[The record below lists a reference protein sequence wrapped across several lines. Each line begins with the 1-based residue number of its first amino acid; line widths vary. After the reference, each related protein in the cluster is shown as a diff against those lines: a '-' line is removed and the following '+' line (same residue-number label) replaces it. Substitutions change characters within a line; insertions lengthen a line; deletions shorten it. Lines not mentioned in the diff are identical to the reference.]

1 MKITP
6 SQYSHILESIRPLV
20 PKLQAYRELIAE
32 NPRAATSPMRVRWD
46 ASYAASGLTA
56 WLCATVYK
64 SDFND
69 SHLDTALRRVMN
81 ELGFPEFSK

>member
-20 PKLQAYRELIAE
+20 PKLQAYRELVIA
-32 NPRAATSPMRVRWD
+32 NPRAGSSPWQVRLDAFFSDGGPKDLFPYCNYAAFD
-46 ASYAASGLTA
+46 ASVVRA
-56 WLCATVYK
+56 
-64 SDFND
+64 
-69 SHLDTALRRVMN
+69 MN

>member
-20 PKLQAYRELIAE
+20 PKLQAYRELVIA
-32 NPRAATSPMRVRWD
+32 NPRAGSSPRQVRLD
-46 ASYAASGLTA
+46 VFYAADGPSKLFPYCNYSA
-56 WLCATVYK
+56 L
-64 SDFND
+64 D
-69 SHLDTALRRVMN
+69 SSVVRAMN